1 MKNRHLRSALFFLAA
16 ISLLAGPLRAQ
27 GPVTTGTVVSVAKE
41 GGTMIVNSTQTGK
54 PITLYGLEK
63 ASVMNSTGTALTIA
77 DVKPGTLV
85 SIHYQPRGD
94 RWFVSRIVV
103 PETPPVTVPA
113 ATPPLTTSQA
123 AALRS
128 QAAPDGDI
136 TTQPGTKARPDGD
149 RTTQPGKKDPA
160 DPDITKRG
168 DNK

>member
-1 MKNRHLRSALFFLAA
+1 MKNPLLPSLLFLAA
-16 ISLLAGPLRAQ
+16 VSLLASPLHAQ

-41 GGTMIVNSTQTGK
+41 GGTIIVNSTQTGK

-77 DVKPGTLV
+77 DVKPGALV
-85 SIHYQPRGD
+85 SVHYQPRGD

-103 PETPPVTVPA
+103 PETPAATVPA
-113 ATPPLTTSQA
+113 ATPTLTTSEA

-128 QAAPDGDI
+128 KAANDGDI
-136 TTQPGTKARPDGD
+136 TTEPGTKARIDGD